1 VRSRSSA
8 RYGLQA
14 WLGLAGMVDG
24 DRWARYLEAAVERAA
39 EGPGRGQEGA
49 ERLRRA
55 LLRVGD
61 RIDGLL
67 ASLGEGAS

>member
-1 VRSRSSA
+1 
-8 RYGLQA
+8 
-14 WLGLAGMVDG
+14 MVDG
-24 DRWARYLEAAVERAA
+24 DGWARYLEAAVERAA
-39 EGPGRGQEGA
+39 EEPGRGQEGA